1 MTVEMHLDLDF
12 SLDFEAIPADDVDLL
27 SLDRQPERAISEIPT
42 DGNGTLLDRPYH
54 PKRPHKKSRA
64 GCKQCKTRKVKI
76 RYEYEELTPDPQCD
90 EARPSCRSCTLRRET
105 CVYPTT
111 CNPPP
116 STAVVPRS
124 RSRTTSSARSSRGSS
139 PTTTLSKDLANTSI
153 VSEPMFRPP
162 AMADETDMKM
172 LWFYTLETYSSFA
185 TEGGRSPAVDHCLR
199 VKVVEHA
206 FASPFLMQCLMG
218 LSALQLKGLGQDID
232 PSKAVGYR
240 ARAFEGYRA
249 AIEAADPKDFPAL
262 LASSLMMCALSTQM
276 FREANSKFLYIVDW
290 MQLWRG
296 IGLIVEIISPK
307 SIEESGLAILFYRPP
322 MDLEKSFRHI
332 PNNFLLMVSSIKPG
346 DDDYEHQQIYYEVL
360 RYLGSL
366 YMELE
371 NGFGP
376 VLDLR
381 VITFLTFMPRP
392 FIPLAQEHRPRTLVI
407 LAHYLCFAKLNTNV
421 WWMQGIADPQL
432 KEICDFVG
440 ESWSHLLRVPYKVMG
455 LTDKTDIARV
465 LLNNDNWLP
474 PDIDLYNEHRDPR
487 TKDLRFRDN
496 LGRETMIVDGQFKVK
511 AERPSP
517 TWNFPGDTDA
527 SGSEAVGTPD
537 SERIRELIGEETFG
551 IGHPLNPS
559 SRPSSVPRS
568 PATSSTE
575 SPAGSA

>member
-1 MTVEMHLDLDF
+1 MSASMHLDLDY
-12 SLDFEAIPADDVDLL
+12 SLDFEAIPTDDIDIL
-27 SLDRQPERAISEIPT
+27 SFDQQPEQGISEISA
-42 DGNGTLLDRPYH
+42 DGNGNRPYH

-64 GCKQCKTRKVKI
+64 GCKQCKTRKVK
-76 RYEYEELTPDPQCD
+76 CD
-90 EARPSCRSCTLRRET
+90 ESRPSCRSCTLRRET
-105 CVYPTT
+105 CVYPAT

-116 STAVVPRS
+116 SSAVVARSNRS
-124 RSRTTSSARSSRGSS
+124 RAVSSARSPGAAS
-139 PTTTLSKDLANTSI
+139 PTTTIRDDLANTSI
-153 VSEPMFRPP
+153 VAEPMFRPP
-162 AMADETDMKM
+162 AMTDATDMKM

-185 TEGGRSPAVDHCLR
+185 TEGGRSAAVDYCLR

-218 LSALQLKGLGQDID
+218 LSALHLKGLGQEID

-276 FREANSKFLYIVDW
+276 FRDANSKFLYIVDW

-322 MDLEKSFRHI
+322 MDLEKSFRYI
-332 PNNFLLMVSSIKPG
+332 PNNLLFMVSSIKPG

-366 YMELE
+366 YMEVE

-392 FIPLAQEHRPRTLVI
+392 FIPLAKEHRPRTLII
-407 LAHYLCFAKLNTNV
+407 LAYYLCFAKLNKNV

-432 KEICDFVG
+432 KEICEFVG
-440 ESWSHLLRVPYKVMG
+440 ESWSHLLQMPMKVMA
-455 LTDKTDIARV
+455 LTDKLDIARV
-465 LLNNDNWLP
+465 LLDNDKWAP
-474 PDIDLYNEHRDPR
+474 PDVDLYDEHRDPR
-487 TKDLRFRDN
+487 TKDLKFRDRV
-496 LGRETMIVDGQFKVK
+496 GREAVIVDGKFKIK
-511 AERPSP
+511 AERPGP
-517 TWNFPGDTDA
+517 TWNFPGDSDA
-527 SGSEAVGTPD
+527 SGEEALGTPD
-537 SERIRELIGEETFG
+537 SDRIRELVGVEKFG
-551 IGHPLNPS
+551 IGHPLNNSGPPS
-559 SRPSSVPRS
+559 RDCS
-568 PATSSTE
+568 PTTPTTS
-575 SPAGSA
+575 SPAGSAQT